1 MASTYSQ
8 TPGALHLAFRRGDQL
23 GTEVD
28 FDIDMTGYTV
38 TSSIV
43 SAITGNA
50 VGTMTA
56 TLTNASTGIVNI
68 AMTEEQTAAL
78 VPGTYSWR
86 LEWTA
91 PGSVKRTALTGFAEV
106 TK

>member
-8 TPGALHLAFRRGDQL
+8 LPGPLHLSLRRGDEF
-23 GTEVD
+23 GTSID

-38 TSSIV
+38 SSSIV
-43 SAITGNA
+43 SAITGSA

-56 TLTNASTGIVNI
+56 TLTNAQTGVVNVS
-68 AMTEEQTAAL
+68 MTEEQTAAI

-91 PGSVKRTALTGFAEV
+91 PGSVKRTALTGFVEV
-106 TK
+106 AK